1 MAKSNSSAEQL
12 DIAKNLLAVTQQ
24 MAAAVDAVNKK
35 QMDQVQIM
43 NQIQDAMKAMDTK
56 GLIASVDA
64 ATKAINELTTKLSNL
79 GKTSQQALGDMSGQ
93 AKQAGTSVTAM
104 ATAVNQAGAAANN
117 TANSAAKL
125 TAAVQD
131 NTKKTDKAAKTWS
144 DFSKELKER
153 FPKSAIFAA
162 GALSSLSSSFGAVK
176 ASISFAIGAF
186 KDVVDGI
193 LEIGKAII
201 SLPFE
206 FLDTLVGKAN
216 ALASGTNEWF
226 EAVQEVKD
234 AYGSVETTA
243 SSALISMAKNSQSLA
258 DTGVNARRV
267 WGSLGAQLKEF
278 NELSKGMGAL
288 FDSFAGEFAKTGKQL
303 PAFAKGLGLGAE
315 EMRSLASHARSTGI
329 SMTSLSIT
337 FTKQSLALSKQ
348 FGVSAKNISKDMAKA
363 LGDVKHFGGAT
374 VKQIASASVYARKL
388 GLELDKITGTLDAF
402 ETFEGAADN
411 ASKLSQAFGVTVD
424 AFKMME
430 AQDSAQQVEM
440 LRKSFAA
447 AGKDASSFNRQQL
460 SLLASATGL
469 DEAVAK
475 QAFSLKNQGVSL
487 DKINEKSNEAEKR
500 QIDQTKA
507 LRELADAM
515 KLVSQSGSSEGGF
528 LDKFLQGVTQGF
540 ERTTEFRG
548 LMRNMIGTFHVLRGE
563 GRRLGDAIMHS
574 FPGVK
579 MFFEGLKEIFD
590 PKKFRKLAG
599 GIVNELI
606 TFFKEFM
613 GGKYSFKQ
621 LMEKITGPGGVFDK
635 FMDAQGGA
643 GKKVVEGF
651 KTMWTFVTK
660 VTSEAIRWLS
670 EKVASGI
677 KYIGRLIS
685 GKEKLT
691 DSGAGSFLADSLGPI
706 WESLKDA
713 WSNIKP
719 VLLETL
725 SELGDTIWNWAKEK
739 LLPMLGDIAPYVIA
753 AIFGGA
759 ALKGLLSV
767 ATTAFGTML
776 AQKLTGVISG
786 LGKQVQGAAETAGK
800 AAAATADKVVDA
812 AGSPAA
818 GMAKKLAEEADSMDD
833 AISKQRAVLEEAKKN
848 QKNYLDTSGVGGKS
862 KLAGKDVT
870 KIVGHGN
877 AVAEAQGKLS
887 ELEGKKSALEQLKQ
901 ASASVPTEAVDKSGE
916 LMESSNKVMDT
927 EKKSKWGVK
936 EAKELGLKIAAI
948 GAALAVGGIILFGA
962 VVAMTHIMAMADKEQ
977 LTATLITL
985 ATIVLLAVPL
995 MAALKLAEKQDPGKM
1010 LKAAGSMA
1018 LAMLAMGG
1026 VAVGLVYL
1034 TQKAGKADWNAI
1046 GQVLAVMAGLVLLSI
1061 PLLAAMWL
1069 ASKIDPI
1076 SVAVGAAAIAL
1087 GVAAM
1092 AFTALG
1098 VVEILSGLNPQD
1110 VESAAKML
1118 DSISTAFLMM
1128 VPILLGA
1135 AVIGTAIIASLG
1147 IGAILMTKGMET
1159 MAEGVMIVAT
1169 TAVDIVKKLKESN
1182 IDSGIGPAI
1191 DSFMKVMEVVVK
1203 MFDGIG
1209 GMFETLLEQDF
1220 KKGETA
1226 ASRLDAGGRFIKSLI
1241 GEAGKGTGIIG
1252 IAETLLNAA
1261 RSVKTEDLGP
1271 SAEVFTNLLA
1281 AVPGILTG
1289 LTPSEAFYK
1298 ACEELEDEEEIAAM
1312 AAAAGAMTAAITT
1325 SMTTLINTLSAEIKK
1340 ILKLDLPD
1348 PEKAKGVGAILSGL
1362 GSIMQSMMP
1371 DPKLMEA
1378 FRFKT
1383 DGGMLG
1389 ASMEG
1394 INFAALGTFFT
1405 TYLGSLKDTLPALSS
1420 GIITSL
1426 VNAVAGIPVDQIGKL
1441 AGIGTI
1447 LGALGELISSLS
1459 EAQKNN
1465 PIKMQEVKV
1474 GPLKMLLPVAT
1485 TIADV
1490 VGSLKSLGPVTGSLI
1505 EGVKTLV
1512 TGMPTGTNADV
1523 FEKQVKMV
1531 VSLFSL
1537 LKSIPELAKA
1547 VKELDQAPGAKEG
1560 DLPKTMKFNLAGA
1573 IGRITEVLNFMVVGT
1588 NGGYLPSLMASVRD
1602 VYKYLTQRGEGT
1614 TLSKVAEVVTAFFEN
1629 LKKLS
1634 ESLGALKQFGATG
1647 GGEEAANKMLKLWGL
1662 SGVKSPIE
1670 TAMESL
1676 KTVLGQIAPYIP
1688 DIKGSIM
1695 TIDSALGTF
1704 NSDKTVGKLTG
1715 FVTSLSGLG
1724 NTFDDLIGANIPQGA
1739 LITGKFS
1746 EISQALGSIA
1756 SGFGKT
1762 PEGFVGPVQGVNL
1775 SQVQASLA
1783 NVDTQTLGIVA
1794 KQFSGLATILS
1805 SIETS
1810 FAQVTGVVQT
1820 EGITNSLNALA
1831 GAVEHINNLNDRIAN
1846 LTSGKALNIKT
1857 GLRNLASGLGIGG
1870 KNDITVKNKEV
1881 VISMTVNIEMKA
1893 SEVEQAVLLRKT
1905 SIIRDRLD
1913 FATHNNV
1920 GQKGTAPLPT
1930 DPKGAVAF
1938 PLVTTG
1944 GK

>member
-43 NQIQDAMKAMDTK
+43 TQIQDAMKAMDTK

-64 ATKAINELTTKLSNL
+64 ATKAINELTAKLSSL

-93 AKQAGTSVTAM
+93 ARQAGTSVTAM
-104 ATAVNQAGAAANN
+104 AAAVTQAGTAAG
-117 TANSAAKL
+117 TTTSSTVKL
-125 TAAVQD
+125 TNAVKD
-131 NTKKTDKAAKTWS
+131 NKKNTDGVIESWADFTKM
-144 DFSKELKER
+144 LKER
-153 FPKSAIFAA
+153 FPKSAIFAG
-162 GALSSLSSSFGAVK
+162 GALKGLVSTFGAIK
-176 ASISFAIGAF
+176 ASISFAIDAF
-186 KDVVDGI
+186 KEVVDAI
-193 LEIGKAII
+193 VEIGKSII
-201 SLPFE
+201 ALPFE

-548 LMRNMIGTFHVLRGE
+548 LMRNMIGTFHVLRSE

-613 GGKYSFKQ
+613 SGKYSFKQ

-660 VTSEAIRWLS
+660 VTTEAIRWLS

-691 DSGAGSFLADSLGPI
+691 DGGAGSFLSETLGPI
-706 WESLKDA
+706 WEALKDA
-713 WSNIKP
+713 WSNIAP
-719 VLLETL
+719 VLLDVL
-725 SELGDTIWNWAKEK
+725 KQVGDTIWNWVETVLWPKIKEYG
-739 LLPMLGDIAPYVIA
+739 PWIIAGLFAPAALSGVITVAATGIA
-753 AIFGGA
+753 AMFVMGLKKFFAKNPVTPSITAPQGAPGAPGPVPGPTPPAGSVTRAGKFLGA
-759 ALKGLLSV
+759 AKSIGM
-767 ATTAFGTML
+767 G
-776 AQKLTGVISG
+776 I
-786 LGKQVQGAAETAGK
+786 AE
-800 AAAATADKVVDA
+800 
-812 AGSPAA
+812 
-818 GMAKKLAEEADSMDD
+818 
-833 AISKQRAVLEEAKKN
+833 
-848 QKNYLDTSGVGGKS
+848 
-862 KLAGKDVT
+862 
-870 KIVGHGN
+870 IV
-877 AVAEAQGKLS
+877 K
-887 ELEGKKSALEQLKQ
+887 
-901 ASASVPTEAVDKSGE
+901 T
-916 LMESSNKVMDT
+916 
-927 EKKSKWGVK
+927 
-936 EAKELGLKIAAI
+936 GLKLVAIAGAI
-948 GAALAVGGIILFGA
+948 AVGGIIFA
-962 VVAMTHIMAMADKEQ
+962 HAIKDMADTLKDTSPGD
-977 LTATLITL
+977 LAKAGATLGAMVL
-985 ATIVLLAVPL
+985 AMIPMAGILLLMSKINPGSLGSAAIGLLAV
-995 MAALKLAEKQDPGKM
+995 AA
-1010 LKAAGSMA
+1010 
-1018 LAMLAMGG
+1018 
-1026 VAVGLVYL
+1026 
-1034 TQKAGKADWNAI
+1034 
-1046 GQVLAVMAGLVLLSI
+1046 
-1061 PLLAAMWL
+1061 
-1069 ASKIDPI
+1069 
-1076 SVAVGAAAIAL
+1076 AVGAMGLVGAGIVGL
-1087 GVAAM
+1087 ISLFDVS
-1092 AFTALG
+1092 AFEKAGGFL
-1098 VVEILSGLNPQD
+1098 VDMSKV
-1110 VESAAKML
+1110 
-1118 DSISTAFLMM
+1118 FLMM
-1128 VPILLGA
+1128 IPILLGA
-1135 AVIGTAIIASLG
+1135 VAVGAVAGSIIGG
-1147 IGAILMTKGMET
+1147 IGMVVGM
-1159 MAEGVMIVAT
+1159 AALALGV
-1169 TAVDIVKKLKESN
+1169 E
-1182 IDSGIGPAI
+1182 
-1191 DSFMKVMEVVVK
+1191 
-1203 MFDGIG
+1203 
-1209 GMFETLLEQDF
+1209 
-1220 KKGETA
+1220 
-1226 ASRLDAGGRFIKSLI
+1226 
-1241 GEAGKGTGIIG
+1241 
-1252 IAETLLNAA
+1252 
-1261 RSVKTEDLGP
+1261 
-1271 SAEVFTNLLA
+1271 
-1281 AVPGILTG
+1281 
-1289 LTPSEAFYK
+1289 
-1298 ACEELEDEEEIAAM
+1298 AM
-1312 AAAAGAMTAAITT
+1312 AAAAVAIIKIVEDGRLSKDIGPQVDIFIKVMQSFGGLLSSLVDMLKLATPSVDELAKGDTFTKKLVSAGLFIEKMLGSPGKGDGILGIVDKLMAAVREIKVGD
-1325 SMTTLINTLSAEIKK
+1325 LGPAAEIFANLLSAVPGIMQGLKPSDAFYKAADALGGDSDEIDAMVKGANDATDNITK
-1340 ILKLDLPD
+1340 NMELLIGKLKTSIEGILKLDLPD

-1362 GSIMQSMMP
+1362 GSLMQSMMP

-1383 DGGMLG
+1383 DGGTFG
-1389 ASMEG
+1389 NSMEG
-1394 INFAALGTFFT
+1394 INFAALGKFFT
-1405 TYLGSLKDTLPALSS
+1405 TYLGSLKDTLPVLSS

-1447 LGALGELISSLS
+1447 LGAVGELISSLS

-1465 PIKMQEVKV
+1465 PIKMQEVQV

-1490 VGSLKSLGPVTGSLI
+1490 VGSLSSLAPVMGSLI

-1523 FEKQVKMV
+1523 FEKQVKLV

-1547 VKELDQAPGAKEG
+1547 VKELDQDPGAKEG
-1560 DLPKTMKFNLAGA
+1560 DLPKTVKFNLAGA
-1573 IGRITEVLNFMVVGT
+1573 ISRIAEVLNFMVVGT
-1588 NGGYLPSLMASVRD
+1588 NGGYLPPLMASVRD
-1602 VYKYLTQRGEGT
+1602 VYKYLTQRSGGT

-1634 ESLGALKQFGATG
+1634 ESLNMLGEFGKGKETEKGKPPEPGIYLSVRASLSILENVLKNA
-1647 GGEEAANKMLKLWGL
+1647 
-1662 SGVKSPIE
+1662 V
-1670 TAMESL
+1670 
-1676 KTVLGQIAPYIP
+1676 APYLP
-1688 DIKGSIM
+1688 GIKGSIM
-1695 TIDSALGTF
+1695 TIDGALGTF
-1704 NSDKTVGKLTG
+1704 DTTKTVKKLTDL
-1715 FVTSLSGLG
+1715 VTSLSGLG
-1724 NTFDDLIGANIPQGA
+1724 VTFDDLIGANIPQA
-1739 LITGKFS
+1739 SLITGKFS
-1746 EISQALGSIA
+1746 EISQALGSLA

-1762 PEGFVGPVQGVNL
+1762 PPGFVGAVQGVNL

-1846 LTSGKALNIKT
+1846 LTSGKALSIKT

-1930 DPKGAVAF
+1930 DPKGAVVF